1 MILFIKASLA
11 ILLLSLSPAYAV
23 QPDEVLEDP
32 VLEERARSLSE
43 GLRCLVCRNESI
55 DESNADLARDLRL
68 LVRERLEAGDSD
80 AQVMEFV
87 VTRYGEYVL
96 LKPDITGANWL
107 LWASGPLTL
116 LFAAGVVV
124 SFSRRRA
131 KDRRTAATAL
141 SAEETKA
148 LKKILNN

>member
-1 MILFIKASLA
+1 MRSFVCALVLVLFCA
-11 ILLLSLSPAYAV
+11 PVFAV
-23 QPDEVLEDP
+23 EPDEVLSDP
-32 VLEERARSLSE
+32 ALEQRARNLSQH
-43 GLRCLVCRNESI
+43 LRCLVCRNESI
-55 DESNADLARDLRL
+55 DESNASLARDLRL

>member
-1 MILFIKASLA
+1 MRK
-11 ILLLSLSPAYAV
+11 
-23 QPDEVLEDP
+23 
-32 VLEERARSLSE
+32 
-43 GLRCLVCRNESI
+43 
-55 DESNADLARDLRL
+55 
-68 LVRERLEAGDSD
+68 RLEAGDRD
-80 AQVMEFV
+80 AEVMDFV

-116 LFAAGVVV
+116 LFAAAVVL

-131 KDRRTAATAL
+131 KDRQTAATAL

-148 LKKILNN
+148 LRKILDN

>member
-1 MILFIKASLA
+1 MVLCLLA
-11 ILLLSLSPAYAV
+11 APLAAV
-23 QPDEVLEDP
+23 QPDEVLDDP
-32 VLEERARSLSE
+32 ALEQRARALSD
-43 GLRCLVCRNESI
+43 GLRCPVCRNESI
-55 DESNADLARDLRL
+55 DESNAGLARDLRL

-131 KDRRTAATAL
+131 KERRTAATAL

>member
-1 MILFIKASLA
+1 
-11 ILLLSLSPAYAV
+11 
-23 QPDEVLEDP
+23 
-32 VLEERARSLSE
+32 
-43 GLRCLVCRNESI
+43 VCRNESI
-55 DESNADLARDLRL
+55 DESNAGLARDLRL